1 MSDAQVYALLGL
13 TARLERLAELDAAD
27 QDPE

>member
-1 MSDAQVYALLGL
+1 MSDAQVFAITGAIALFS
-13 TARLERLAELDAAD
+13 RLAELDAAD

>member
-1 MSDAQVYALLGL
+1 VSDAQVYALLGL

-27 QDPE
+27 ETTE